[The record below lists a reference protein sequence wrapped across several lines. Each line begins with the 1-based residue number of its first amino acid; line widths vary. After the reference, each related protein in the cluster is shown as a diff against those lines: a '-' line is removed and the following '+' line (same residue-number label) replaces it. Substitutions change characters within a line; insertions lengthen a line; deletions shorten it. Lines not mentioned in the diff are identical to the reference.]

1 MTDIIFKLLTSS
13 LINCTKD
20 GILDEKIP
28 TAKEFLQRNLLIFSF
43 LKMLI
48 HFSIQGLELPFI
60 IPLIIGTILS
70 LATIVMGIL
79 HFVHVGKSL
88 YWRFYGWVKLNV
100 NHVLGFYVTNVYR
113 RTFILYLAGTA
124 PFISSFALSSMYMP
138 RISFL
143 SHLLSFLWVSLDLL
157 LDDLIGK
164 RNLQLFF
171 NCPLRHNL
179 PPSAHCWR
187 QTVNCTKNEPNLVT
201 HHIPNT
207 ALLLCISM
215 PPQITDGNAKD

>member
-1 MTDIIFKLLTSS
+1 MEYSTRK
-13 LINCTKD
+13 
-20 GILDEKIP
+20 
-28 TAKEFLQRNLLIFSF
+28 FLQRKSFCNVIFWSSVF
-43 LKMLI
+43 LKCL
-48 HFSIQGLELPFI
+48 SIFQFKDWNYRLLFRW
-60 IPLIIGTILS
+60 S
-70 LATIVMGIL
+70 LA
-79 HFVHVGKSL
+79 
-88 YWRFYGWVKLNV
+88 RFYRLLPSSWASFISSTLVNHFIDDFMVELNV
-100 NHVLGFYVTNVYR
+100 NQVLGFYVTNVYR